1 MVRTDRLQLHDAVNI
16 LCVLIVCKYMDA
28 VNILS
33 LSSLNFEMEKQN
45 ECGMAHGLLIAI
57 YICLFIVPMGLA

>member
-1 MVRTDRLQLHDAVNI
+1 VRTDHLQVH
-16 LCVLIVCKYMDA
+16 DA